1 MAEYE
6 RAKTGTTQ
14 KVDRVAL
21 LCDLRQFPRH
31 IGHKSNAV
39 TLIRPGREAIYSDCR
54 PRSRVVA
61 NGWPVFFLLFR
72 PPRAP
77 KKSGNIFLSVCQK
90 RELCTDIGDEKAF
103 RMRCLAGSIADKD
116 GSFSRLGS

>member
-1 MAEYE
+1 MADYW

-31 IGHKSNAV
+31 IGHKSSAF

-54 PRSRVVA
+54 PRLRVVA
-61 NGWPVFFLLFR
+61 DGGVRVLLLFR

-77 KKSGNIFLSVCQK
+77 EKSGNIFLSVCQK
-90 RELCTDIGDEKAF
+90 RELCTDMGDEKAF
-103 RMRCLAGSIADKD
+103 RMRCLAGSVADKD
-116 GSFSRLGS
+116 GIFSRLGS